1 MRAHGFTKQTQDV
14 TKVLRVC
21 GITVTNRL
29 KDFESTPSANLTLDQ
44 FTKETENLIEVEA
57 DPPVFTRNRIREAR
71 AQAILDNNMEL
82 LESGKLDDPKVGPKR
97 SAKWRK
103 ASTLTKGQQEKKKM
117 YEDIE
122 KTMVDGEEEQKEE
135 EEEDEKE
142 ENDDN
147 QEGESSESNAAKENE
162 STAASNSQLQ
172 LQEVSTLG
180 TNPCPIPFPKGNNGK
195 ELVLPNQ
202 ATLEELQKSTQKE
215 EDKLNLDEW
224 KVGMP
229 TECMDEIDCLFRSDE
244 EMKQKE
250 AIFNEMN
257 KAYLE
262 KQAQKESDRLAAETL
277 ATEQEAQDA
286 VQAEEQAKY
295 LRQRHKRPRGDQTN
309 SVRFEDE
316 PSTQEALIATLESRK
331 ISRKINYD
339 AMSAIFDDTGSFST
353 DQLEDNRRQADSTEV
368 AL

>member
-1 MRAHGFTKQTQDV
+1 
-14 TKVLRVC
+14 
-21 GITVTNRL
+21 
-29 KDFESTPSANLTLDQ
+29 
-44 FTKETENLIEVEA
+44 
-57 DPPVFTRNRIREAR
+57 
-71 AQAILDNNMEL
+71 
-82 LESGKLDDPKVGPKR
+82 
-97 SAKWRK
+97 
-103 ASTLTKGQQEKKKM
+103 M

-122 KTMVDGEEEQKEE
+122 KAMVGGQDEHKEE
-135 EEEDEKE
+135 DEEEKE

-147 QEGESSESNAAKENE
+147 QEGESSESNGAKENE
-162 STAASNSQLQ
+162 STAASDSQLQ
-172 LQEVSTLG
+172 LQEVSTLVSAN
-180 TNPCPIPFPKGNNGK
+180 TCPIQFPKGNNGR

-202 ATLEELQKSTQKE
+202 ATSEELQKSTQKE
-215 EDKLNLDEW
+215 EDKLNLDDW

-257 KAYLE
+257 KEYLE

-286 VQAEEQAKY
+286 VQAEEQARY
-295 LRQRHKRPRGDQTN
+295 LNKRHKRRRGDQTN
-309 SVRFEDE
+309 SVTFEDE
-316 PSTQEALIATLESRK
+316 PSTQEALIATLQSRK